1 MSLTPWLWLLAGP
14 NGAGKSTF
22 ATDLS
27 ANIEEVIGPDVIAH
41 ELLPTAPEQAAL
53 EAGRQAIRRM
63 RQLLRERQSFAVET
77 TLSGRLH
84 LQVSKQAKSEG
95 WNVGLIYIGLGSP
108 DLAIERVRQRKLAGG
123 HSVPPADIRRRY
135 ERSLKNLAAVSKLAD
150 FVLVLDNSSVRR
162 AMRRVLEA
170 RQGKVVFRQR
180 KLPNWLR
187 PVVNQVGWEE
197 SKKS

>member
-41 ELLPTAPEQAAL
+41 ELLPTAPEKAAL

-95 WNVGLIYIGLGSP
+95 WNVGLIYIG
-108 DLAIERVRQRKLAGG
+108 
-123 HSVPPADIRRRY
+123 
-135 ERSLKNLAAVSKLAD
+135 
-150 FVLVLDNSSVRR
+150 
-162 AMRRVLEA
+162 
-170 RQGKVVFRQR
+170 
-180 KLPNWLR
+180 
-187 PVVNQVGWEE
+187 
-197 SKKS
+197 

>member
-22 ATDLS
+22 ASHLS
-27 ANIEEVIGPDVIAH
+27 ANIEEVIGPDAIAS
-41 ELLPTAPEQAAL
+41 ELLPTAPEKAAL

-63 RQLLRERQSFAVET
+63 RQLLRECQSFAVET

-84 LQVSKQAKSEG
+84 LQVAKRAKSAG

-108 DLAIERVRQRKLAGG
+108 DLAIERVRQRKFAGG

-135 ERSLKNLAAVSKLAD
+135 ERSLKNLAVVSKLVD
-150 FVLVLDNSSVRR
+150 FVLVLDNSSLRR
-162 AMRRVLEA
+162 AMKRVLEV
-170 RQGKVVFRQR
+170 RQGEVVFRQR
-180 KLPNWLR
+180 RLPNWLR
-187 PVVNQVGWEE
+187 PVVNQAGWEG
-197 SKKS
+197 SKKL

>member
-22 ATDLS
+22 APNLS
-27 ANIEEVIGPDVIAH
+27 ANIEEVIGPDAIAN
-41 ELLPTAPEQAAL
+41 ELLPTAPEKAAL

-77 TLSGRLH
+77 TLSGRRD
-84 LQVSKQAKSEG
+84 LQVVKQAKSAG

-135 ERSLKNLAAVSKLAD
+135 ERSLKNLATAFDDGSLQEAIHRHASFGDAKLTNEHY
-150 FVLVLDNSSVRR
+150 LMST
-162 AMRRVLEA
+162 LEL
-170 RQGKVVFRQR
+170 KTC
-180 KLPNWLR
+180 K
-187 PVVNQVGWEE
+187 
-197 SKKS
+197 

>member
-1 MSLTPWLWLLAGP
+1 MTKPAEPIVELVGISKRFGAVQALRDAKLALYPGEVHALLGE

-41 ELLPTAPEQAAL
+41 ELLPTAPEKAAL

-84 LQVSKQAKSEG
+84 LQVAKQAKSEG
-95 WNVGLIYIGLGSP
+95 WNVGLIYIG
-108 DLAIERVRQRKLAGG
+108 
-123 HSVPPADIRRRY
+123 
-135 ERSLKNLAAVSKLAD
+135 
-150 FVLVLDNSSVRR
+150 
-162 AMRRVLEA
+162 
-170 RQGKVVFRQR
+170 
-180 KLPNWLR
+180 
-187 PVVNQVGWEE
+187 WEE